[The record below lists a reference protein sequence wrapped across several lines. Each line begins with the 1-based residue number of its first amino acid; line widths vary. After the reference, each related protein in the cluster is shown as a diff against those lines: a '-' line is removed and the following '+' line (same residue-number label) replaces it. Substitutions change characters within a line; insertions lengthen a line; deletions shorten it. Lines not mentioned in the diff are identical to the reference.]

1 MRVLTS
7 LRLRGVRYELR
18 FTIFIMKVLTLHYDE
33 PFESHGIMA
42 YSIPPFT
49 LFITAD
55 IIQGCS
61 QAHKACNN
69 SIVRQ
74 INMSQTV
81 VQMLSRPL
89 S

>member
-42 YSIPPFT
+42 YSIAPI
-49 LFITAD
+49 LSSLRQKSYRNVAKHIKHA
-55 IIQGCS
+55 IIALCD
-61 QAHKACNN
+61 K
-69 SIVRQ
+69 
-74 INMSQTV
+74 
-81 VQMLSRPL
+81 
-89 S
+89 